1 MIPFTHLHVHSQY
14 SILDGAASVAGL
26 VSKAKSDGM
35 SALALTDH
43 GNMFGIKDF
52 HDTCKKNDIK
62 PILGVETYVA
72 SRGIKFKDKHEK
84 EDRSGDHLIL
94 LAKNLKGYRNLL
106 KLVTIAN
113 TEGMY
118 YKPRIDKDLLKKY
131 SEGLIVSTACLGG
144 EVPQLIMK
152 GDVAGV
158 NETILWYKSVFG
170 EDFYLEAQRH
180 PAADPE
186 QRREV
191 YDNQMSVNKE
201 LLKYAIQHQVKLIA
215 TNDVHFVNQE
225 DADAHDLLIC
235 LNTGK
240 DLDDPSRMKYT
251 KEEWLKSTEEMNLLF
266 ADMPEVLTNTQEIVD
281 KVEFYE
287 LNAKPIM
294 PEFPIPVSFGTS
306 EEYRNKYSEE
316 QLQEEFGKDFERM
329 GGYENTLRVKFE
341 SDYLQSLVEI
351 GAIRRYGENKSLEIT
366 ERINFELHVIKTMG
380 FPGYFLIVQDFINAA
395 RQMGV
400 IVGPGRGSAAGSVVA
415 YTTGITNVD
424 PLKYELLFERFLNPD
439 RISMPDIDIDF
450 DDDGRQLVLDWVKE
464 KYGRDRVAHI
474 CTFGTMAAKMAIR
487 DVGRV
492 LRIPLPETDRIAK
505 LVPDTLSD
513 SSKITLKKAYAA
525 NPLLERERNSIN
537 PMVVQMLKFAE
548 TLEGCVRQFGVH
560 ACGVIIGRDPLDMHI
575 PLMPTKDEDLLTTQ
589 YDGHFVESIGLMKMD
604 FLGLKTLSIIKECLE
619 NIRLSKKID
628 IDIDKLPMDD
638 PKTLELFSSAETT
651 AIFQFESAGMK
662 KWLKQ
667 LQSNCFEDLVAMN
680 ALYRPGPMEYI
691 PAYINRKHGREDVVY
706 DHPMMETYLKDTYGI
721 TVYQEQVMLQAR
733 ALANFT
739 RGESDSLRKAMGKK
753 DRKMMDELKLKFKEG
768 CKKNSQFVEGCKLLG
783 KAPETLTEK
792 IWKDWE
798 SFASYAFNKSHS
810 VCYAYIAYQ
819 TGYLKA
825 HYPSEFMAAVLS
837 CNLSNS
843 DKISL
848 FMDECNHMDMKVMGP
863 DINESRASFF
873 VNRSGALRFGLTAI
887 KGVGSGAVADILKER
902 DLNGEFRSIFD
913 VVERVNLQ
921 STNKKNLE
929 ALAMAG
935 AFDSFQT
942 MNRAQFFA
950 DSGDGTS
957 FIESLIRYGNKIQS
971 EKSGSMANLFGDIQ
985 PISIKLPSIPNVPE
999 WPGIVALEKE
1009 KNLIGIYLSA
1019 HPLDDYKM
1027 EINSFCTKGVTLS
1040 DLSADLQSFKNR
1052 ELSLAGIVTEAQEGI
1067 SKSGKN
1073 FASLTLTDYNGSLKM
1088 MLFGND
1094 YVSFSKFCRKGLYL
1108 LVKGRVAERWN
1119 AGSEVEFKPSRI
1131 ELLDELAARAENLTI
1146 EIPVDQI
1153 AEETL
1158 TELEQVLMNNQGK
1171 TELRFLLM
1179 DLDNEMRI
1187 QMFSRTRSVNLTAE
1201 LKSYLQKHHFI
1212 NFSIN

>member
-14 SILDGAASVAGL
+14 SILDGAASVGGL
-26 VSKAKSDGM
+26 VSKAKTDGM

-43 GNMFGIKDF
+43 GNMFGVKDF
-52 HDTCKKNDIK
+52 HETCKKQGIK

-72 SRGIKFKDKHEK
+72 SRGIQFKDKHEK

-94 LAKNLKGYRNLL
+94 LAKNMKGYRNLL

-131 SEGLIVSTACLGG
+131 SEGLIVSSACLGG
-144 EVPQLIMK
+144 EIPQLIMK
-152 GDVAGV
+152 GDMAGV
-158 NETILWYKSVFG
+158 NETIGWYKSVFG
-170 EDFYLEAQRH
+170 EDFYLELQRH
-180 PAADPE
+180 PAADAE
-186 QRREV
+186 LRKDV
-191 YDNQMSVNKE
+191 YEKQVSVNAE
-201 LLKYAIQHQVKLIA
+201 LLKLAVQHNIKLIA
-215 TNDVHFVNQE
+215 TNDVHFVNGE

-240 DLDDPSRMKYT
+240 DLDDPSRMRYT
-251 KEEWLKSTEEMNLLF
+251 KQEWLKSTTEMNQLF
-266 ADMPEVLTNTQEIVD
+266 ADLPEVLSTTQEIVD

-294 PEFPIPVSFGTS
+294 PEFPIPESFGTAD
-306 EEYRNKYSEE
+306 EYREKYSEG
-316 QLQEEFGKDFERM
+316 LLKVEFGEAFDRL

-341 SDYLQSLVEI
+341 SDYLQSLVSK
-351 GAIRRYGENKSLEIT
+351 GAIERYGENMDSDIM

-450 DDDGRQLVLDWVKE
+450 DDDGRQMVLDWVKE

-492 LRIPLPETDRIAK
+492 LRIPLSETDRIAK
-505 LVPDTLSD
+505 LVPDTP
-513 SSKITLKKAYAA
+513 KITLKEAYAS
-525 NPLLERERNSIN
+525 NPLLEREKNSTN
-537 PMVVQMLKFAE
+537 PMVVQMLKFAG

-560 ACGVIIGRDPLDMHI
+560 ACGIIIGRDPLDMHI

-589 YDGHFVESIGLMKMD
+589 YDGHFVEPIGLLKMD

-619 NIRLSKKID
+619 NIKLSKKINLD
-628 IDIDKLPMDD
+628 IDRIPMDD
-638 PKTLELFSSAETT
+638 AKTFELFSTGETT

-691 PAYINRKHGREDVVY
+691 PSYINRKHGREEVVY
-706 DHPMMETYLKDTYGI
+706 DHPMMEAYLKDTYGI

-753 DRKMMDELKLKFKEG
+753 DHHIMEKLKVLFKEG
-768 CKKNSQFVEGCKLLG
+768 CKKNSKFVDGCKEIG
-783 KAPETLTEK
+783 KAPDNLIEK

-810 VCYAYIAYQ
+810 VCYAFIAYQ

-848 FMDECNHMDMKVMGP
+848 FMDECNHMDMKVLGP
-863 DINESRASFF
+863 DVNESRASFF
-873 VNRSGALRFGLTAI
+873 VNKNGALRFGLTAI
-887 KGVGSGAVADILKER
+887 KGVGAGAVADILKER
-902 DLNGEFRSIFD
+902 DQNGDYKSIFD
-913 VVERVNLQ
+913 LVERVNLQ

-929 ALAMAG
+929 GLAMAG

-950 DSGDGTS
+950 DTGDGTT
-957 FIESLIRYGNKIQS
+957 FIEALIKYGNKIQS
-971 EKSGSMANLFGDIQ
+971 EKSGSMGNLFGDIQ
-985 PISIKLPSIPNVPE
+985 PIAIKLPPIPNVPE
-999 WPGIVALEKE
+999 WPIIVALEKE

-1027 EINSFCTKGVTLS
+1027 EINSFCTKGVTFS
-1040 DLSADLQSFKNR
+1040 DLNADLSSFKNR
-1052 ELSLAGIVTEAQEGI
+1052 DLTLVGIVTEAQEGI
-1067 SKSGKN
+1067 SKNGKN
-1073 FASLTLTDYNGSLKM
+1073 FASMVLTDYNGSLKI

-1094 YVSFSKFCRKGLYL
+1094 YVSFSKFCRKGLFL
-1108 LVKGRVAERWN
+1108 LVRGRVSERWN
-1119 AGSEVEFKPSRI
+1119 GGNEVEFKPAKM
-1131 ELLDELAARAENLTI
+1131 ELLEELAAKAENLTL
-1146 EIPVDQI
+1146 EVPLDQF
-1153 AEETL
+1153 EEDTMM
-1158 TELEQVLMNNQGK
+1158 ELEKVLLENQGR
-1171 TELRFLLM
+1171 TTLRFNLV
-1179 DLDNEMRI
+1179 DPESDMRI
-1187 QMFSRTRSVNLTAE
+1187 QMFSRTKSVTLSPE
-1201 LKSYLQKHHFI
+1201 LKSYLQKHILFS
-1212 NFSIN
+1212 FSIN

>member
-14 SILDGAASVAGL
+14 SILDGAASVGGL
-26 VSKAKSDGM
+26 VSKAKNDGM
-35 SALALTDH
+35 KALALTDH

-52 HDTCKKNDIK
+52 HETCIKNGLK

-72 SRGIKFKDKHEK
+72 SRGIQFKDKHEK

-94 LAKNLKGYRNLL
+94 LAKNRQGYQNLL

-118 YKPRIDKDLLKKY
+118 YKPRIDKALLEKY
-131 SEGLIVSTACLGG
+131 SEGLIVSSACIGG
-144 EVPQLIMK
+144 EIPQLILK
-152 GDVAGV
+152 GDSSAVE
-158 NETILWYKSVFG
+158 ETIRWYKSIFG

-180 PAADPE
+180 PAADTE
-186 QRREV
+186 LRKEV
-191 YDNQMSVNKE
+191 YDKQVEVNTE
-201 LLKYAIQHQVKLIA
+201 LIKLAQRHAVKLIA
-215 TNDVHFVNQE
+215 TNDVHFVNEE

-240 DLDDPSRMKYT
+240 DLDDPARMRYT
-251 KEEWLKSTEEMNLLF
+251 KQEWLKSTAEMNQLF
-266 ADMPEVLTNTQEIVD
+266 ADLPEVLGNTQEIVD

-294 PEFPIPVSFGTS
+294 PEFPIPESFSTVD
-306 EEYRNKYSEE
+306 EYRKKFSEE
-316 QLQEEFGKDFERM
+316 QLKEEFGKDFDRM
-329 GGYENTLRVKFE
+329 GGYEGALRVKFE
-341 SDYLQSLVEI
+341 ADYLESLVKK
-351 GAIRRYGENKSLEIT
+351 GAVERYGESIDPDT
-366 ERINFELHVIKTMG
+366 QERITFELQVIKTMG

-395 RQMGV
+395 RKMGV

-450 DDDGRQLVLDWVKE
+450 DDDGRQMVLDWVKE

-492 LRIPLPETDRIAK
+492 LRIPLSETDRIAK
-505 LVPDTLSD
+505 LVPDTP
-513 SSKITLKKAYAA
+513 KITLKEAYAI
-525 NPLLERERNSIN
+525 NPLLEREKNSIN
-537 PMVVQMLKFAE
+537 PMVVRMLKFAG

-589 YDGHFVESIGLMKMD
+589 YDGHFVEPIGLMKMD

-619 NIRLSKKID
+619 NIKLTRKITLD
-628 IDIDKLPMDD
+628 IDRIPMDD
-638 PKTLELFSSAETT
+638 ALTFELFSTGETT

-662 KWLKQ
+662 KWLRQ

-680 ALYRPGPMEYI
+680 ALYRPGPMDNI
-691 PAYINRKHGREDVVY
+691 PSYINRKHGREEVVY
-706 DHPMMETYLKDTYGI
+706 DHPMMEAYLKDTYGI

-739 RGESDSLRKAMGKK
+739 RGQSDSLRKAMGKK
-753 DRKMMDELKLKFKEG
+753 DRKMMDELKIKFKEG
-768 CKKNSQFVEGCKLLG
+768 CKQNTLFVEGCKVLG
-783 KAPETLTEK
+783 RAPDSLAEK

-810 VCYAYIAYQ
+810 VCYAFIAYQ
-819 TGYLKA
+819 TGFLKA

-848 FMDECNHMDMKVMGP
+848 FMDECNHMGMKVLGP

-873 VNRSGALRFGLTAI
+873 VNKNGALRFGLTAI
-887 KGVGSGAVADILKER
+887 KGVGAGAVADILKER
-902 DLNGEFRSIFD
+902 DQNGEYKSIFD
-913 VVERVNLQ
+913 LVERVNLQ

-929 ALAMAG
+929 GLAMAG

-950 DSGDGTS
+950 DSGDGTT
-957 FIESLIRYGNKIQS
+957 FIEALIKYGNKVQT
-971 EKSGSMANLFGDIQ
+971 EKSAPMGNLFGDIQ
-985 PISIKLPSIPNVPE
+985 PIAIKLPSIPNVPE
-999 WPGIVALEKE
+999 WPNIVALEKE

-1019 HPLDDYKM
+1019 HPLDEYKM

-1040 DLSADLQSFKNR
+1040 DLSADLPAFKNR
-1052 ELSLAGIVTEAQEGI
+1052 ELTFAGIVTEAQEGI
-1067 SKSGKN
+1067 SKNGKN
-1073 FASLTLTDYNGSLKM
+1073 FASMVLTDYNGSLKI

-1094 YVSFSKFCRKGLYL
+1094 YVTFSKFCRKGLFL
-1108 LVKGRVAERWN
+1108 LVRGRVSERWN
-1119 AGSEVEFKPSRI
+1119 GGNDYEFKPVKMELLEELASNAENITLEIPLDRI
-1131 ELLDELAARAENLTI
+1131 EEKTINEL
-1146 EIPVDQI
+1146 
-1153 AEETL
+1153 ETL
-1158 TELEQVLMNNQGK
+1158 LLNNQGK
-1171 TELRFLLM
+1171 TLLRFNLV
-1179 DLDNEMRI
+1179 DTETDMRV
-1187 QMFSRTRSVNLTAE
+1187 QMFSRTKNVTLSPG
-1201 LKSYLQKHHFI
+1201 LKSYLQNHSLI
-1212 NFSIN
+1212 NLSIN

>member
-26 VSKAKSDGM
+26 VSKAKNDGM

-52 HDTCKKNDIK
+52 HETCKKNGIK

-72 SRGIKFKDKHEK
+72 SRGIQFKDKNEK
-84 EDRSGDHLIL
+84 DDRSGDHLIL
-94 LAKNLKGYRNLL
+94 LAKNEKGYRNLL

-118 YKPRIDKDLLKKY
+118 YKPRIDKSLLRQY
-131 SEGLIVSTACLGG
+131 SEGIIVSSACLGG

-152 GDVAGV
+152 GDTSGV
-158 NETILWYKSVFG
+158 HDTLNWYKSIFG
-170 EDFYLEAQRH
+170 EDFYLEVQRH

-186 QRREV
+186 LRREV
-191 YDNQMSVNKE
+191 FDKQVNVNKE
-201 LLKYAIQHQVKLIA
+201 LVRLAKEHEIKLIA
-215 TNDVHFVNQE
+215 TNDVHFVNEE

-240 DLDDPSRMKYT
+240 DLDDPTRMKYT
-251 KEEWLKSTEEMNLLF
+251 KEEWLKSTSEMNKLF
-266 ADMPEVLTNTQEIVD
+266 ADLPEVLTNTQEIVD
-281 KVEFYE
+281 KVEFFE

-294 PEFPIPVSFGTS
+294 PEFPIPESFGTAS
-306 EEYRNKYSEE
+306 EYREKFSGDS
-316 QLQEEFGKDFERM
+316 LKEEFGDAFDRL
-329 GGYENTLRVKFE
+329 GGYEGTLRVKFE
-341 SDYLQSLVEI
+341 ADYLQSLVYK
-351 GAIRRYGENKSLEIT
+351 GATEKYGTEMDADT
-366 ERINFELHVIKTMG
+366 MERINFELHVIKTMG

-415 YTTGITNVD
+415 FTTGITNVD
-424 PLKYELLFERFLNPD
+424 PLKYDLLFERFLNPD

-505 LVPDTLSD
+505 LVPDTP
-513 SSKITLKKAYAA
+513 KITLKEAYSQ
-525 NPLLERERNSIN
+525 NPLLERERNSVN
-537 PMVVQMLKFAE
+537 PMVVQMLKFAG

-560 ACGVIIGRDPLDMHI
+560 ACGVIIGRDPLDLHI

-619 NIRLSKKID
+619 NVKLSRKVVLD
-628 IDIDKLPMDD
+628 IDSIPMDD
-638 PKTLELFSSAETT
+638 TKTFELFSAGETT

-667 LQSNCFEDLVAMN
+667 LQANCFEDLVAMN
-680 ALYRPGPMEYI
+680 ALYRPGPMDYI
-691 PAYINRKHGREDVVY
+691 PSYINRKHGREEVVY

-739 RGESDSLRKAMGKK
+739 RGQSDSLRKAMGKK
-753 DRKMMDELKLKFKEG
+753 DRKMMDELKVLFKEG
-768 CKKNSQFVEGCKLLG
+768 CKKNEQFMEGCKLMGRAADNLI
-783 KAPETLTEK
+783 EK

-810 VCYAYIAYQ
+810 VCYAFIAYQ

-825 HYPSEFMAAVLS
+825 HFPSEFMAAVLS

-848 FMDECNHMDMKVMGP
+848 FMDECTHMNMRVLGP

-887 KGVGSGAVADILKER
+887 KGVGAGAVADILKER
-902 DLNGEFRSIFD
+902 DLNGEYKSIFD
-913 VVERVNLQ
+913 LVERVNLQ

-950 DSGDGTS
+950 DSGDGST
-957 FIESLIRYGNKIQS
+957 FIEALIKYGNKIQS
-971 EKSGSMANLFGDIQ
+971 EKGGSMANLFGDVQ
-985 PISIKLPSIPNVPE
+985 PISIKLPAVPNVPE
-999 WPGIVALEKE
+999 WPSIVALEKE

-1019 HPLDDYKM
+1019 HPLDDYRL
-1027 EINSFCTKGVTLS
+1027 EIDSYCTRGVTLS
-1040 DLSADLQSFKNR
+1040 DLSSDLQSHKNR
-1052 ELSLAGIVTEAQEGI
+1052 ELTLAGIVTEAQEGI
-1067 SKSGKN
+1067 SKTGKN
-1073 FASLTLTDYNGSLKM
+1073 FASMILTDYNGSLKI

-1094 YVSFSKFCRKGLYL
+1094 YVSFSKFCKKGLFL
-1108 LVKGRVAERWN
+1108 LVKGRVSERWN
-1119 AGSEVEFKPSRI
+1119 GSTDYEFKPLKM
-1131 ELLDELAARAENLTI
+1131 ELLEELAAKAENLI
-1146 EIPVDQI
+1146 LDIPLDLI
-1153 AEETL
+1153 AEDTIAD
-1158 TELEQVLMNNQGK
+1158 LEQQLAKNQGK
-1171 TELRFLLM
+1171 TTVKFILGDKETDM
-1179 DLDNEMRI
+1179 HI
-1187 QMFSRTRSVNLTAE
+1187 QMFSRTRGVLLTPA
-1201 LKSYLQKHHFI
+1201 LKSYLQKHSII
-1212 NFSIN
+1212 NFSLN

>member
-14 SILDGAASVAGL
+14 SILDGAASVGGL
-26 VSKAKSDGM
+26 VSKAKNDGM
-35 SALALTDH
+35 KALALTDH

-52 HDTCKKNDIK
+52 HETCIKNGLK

-72 SRGIKFKDKHEK
+72 SRGIQFKDKHEK

-94 LAKNLKGYRNLL
+94 LAKNRQGYQNLL

-118 YKPRIDKDLLKKY
+118 YKPRIDKALLEKY
-131 SEGLIVSTACLGG
+131 SEGLIVSSACLGG
-144 EVPQLIMK
+144 EIPQLILK
-152 GDVAGV
+152 GDSSAVE
-158 NETILWYKSVFG
+158 ETIRWYKSIFG

-180 PAADPE
+180 PAADTE
-186 QRREV
+186 LRKEV
-191 YDNQMSVNKE
+191 YDKQVEVNTE
-201 LLKYAIQHQVKLIA
+201 LIKLAQRHAVKLIA
-215 TNDVHFVNQE
+215 TNDVHFVNEE

-240 DLDDPSRMKYT
+240 DLDDPARMRYT
-251 KEEWLKSTEEMNLLF
+251 KQEWLKSTAEMNQLF
-266 ADMPEVLTNTQEIVD
+266 ADLPEVLGNTQEIVD

-294 PEFPIPVSFGTS
+294 PEFPIPESFSTVD
-306 EEYRNKYSEE
+306 EYRKKFSEE
-316 QLQEEFGKDFERM
+316 QLKEEFGKDFDRM
-329 GGYENTLRVKFE
+329 GGYEGVLRVKFE
-341 SDYLQSLVEI
+341 ADYLESLVKK
-351 GAIRRYGENKSLEIT
+351 GAVERYGESIDPDT
-366 ERINFELHVIKTMG
+366 QERITFELQVIKTMG

-395 RQMGV
+395 RKMGV

-450 DDDGRQLVLDWVKE
+450 DDDGRQMVLDWVKE

-492 LRIPLPETDRIAK
+492 LRIPLSETDRIAK
-505 LVPDTLSD
+505 LVPDTP
-513 SSKITLKKAYAA
+513 KITLKEAYAI
-525 NPLLERERNSIN
+525 NPLLEREKNSIN
-537 PMVVQMLKFAE
+537 PMVVRMLKFAG

-589 YDGHFVESIGLMKMD
+589 YDGHFVEPIGLMKMD

-619 NIRLSKKID
+619 NIKLTRKITLD
-628 IDIDKLPMDD
+628 IDRIPMDD
-638 PKTLELFSSAETT
+638 ALTFELFSTGETT

-662 KWLKQ
+662 KWLRQ

-680 ALYRPGPMEYI
+680 ALYRPGPMDNI
-691 PAYINRKHGREDVVY
+691 PSYINRKHGREEVVY
-706 DHPMMETYLKDTYGI
+706 DHPMMEAYLKDTYGI

-739 RGESDSLRKAMGKK
+739 RGQSDSLRKAMGKK
-753 DRKMMDELKLKFKEG
+753 DRKMMDELKIKFKEG
-768 CKKNSQFVEGCKLLG
+768 CKQNTLFVEGCKVLG
-783 KAPETLTEK
+783 RAPDSLAEK

-810 VCYAYIAYQ
+810 VCYAFIAYQ
-819 TGYLKA
+819 TGFLKA

-848 FMDECNHMDMKVMGP
+848 FMDECNHMGMKVLGP

-873 VNRSGALRFGLTAI
+873 VNKNGALRFGLTAI
-887 KGVGSGAVADILKER
+887 KGVGAGAVADILKER
-902 DLNGEFRSIFD
+902 DQNGEYKSIFD
-913 VVERVNLQ
+913 LVERVNLQ

-929 ALAMAG
+929 GLAMAG

-950 DSGDGTS
+950 DSGDGTT
-957 FIESLIRYGNKIQS
+957 FIEALIKYGNKVQT
-971 EKSGSMANLFGDIQ
+971 EKSAPMGNLFGDIQ
-985 PISIKLPSIPNVPE
+985 PIAIKLPSIPNVPE
-999 WPGIVALEKE
+999 WPNIVALEKE

-1019 HPLDDYKM
+1019 HPLDEYKM

-1040 DLSADLQSFKNR
+1040 DLSADLPAFKNR
-1052 ELSLAGIVTEAQEGI
+1052 ELTFAGIVTEAQEGI
-1067 SKSGKN
+1067 SKNGKN
-1073 FASLTLTDYNGSLKM
+1073 FASMVLTDYNGSLKI

-1094 YVSFSKFCRKGLYL
+1094 YVTFSKFCRKGLFL
-1108 LVKGRVAERWN
+1108 LVRGRVSERWN
-1119 AGSEVEFKPSRI
+1119 GGNDYEFKPVKM
-1131 ELLDELAARAENLTI
+1131 ELLEELAANAENITL
-1146 EIPVDQI
+1146 EIPLDRI
-1153 AEETL
+1153 EEKTINELETL
-1158 TELEQVLMNNQGK
+1158 LLNNQGK
-1171 TELRFLLM
+1171 TLLRFNLV
-1179 DLDNEMRI
+1179 DTETDMRV
-1187 QMFSRTRSVNLTAE
+1187 QMFSRTKNVTLSPG
-1201 LKSYLQKHHFI
+1201 LKSYLQNHSLI
-1212 NFSIN
+1212 NLSIN

>member
-1 MIPFTHLHVHSQY
+1 
-14 SILDGAASVAGL
+14 
-26 VSKAKSDGM
+26 M

-52 HDTCKKNDIK
+52 HETCKKSGIK

-72 SRGIKFKDKHEK
+72 SRGIQFKDKNEK

-94 LAKNLKGYRNLL
+94 LAKNMKGYRNLL
-106 KLVTIAN
+106 KLVTLAN

-118 YKPRIDKDLLKKY
+118 YKPRIDKVLLEKF
-131 SEGLIVSTACLGG
+131 SEGLIVSSACLGG
-144 EVPQLIMK
+144 EIPQLIMK
-152 GDVAGV
+152 GDIAGA
-158 NETILWYKSVFG
+158 NETISWYKSIFG
-170 EDFYLEAQRH
+170 EDFYLELQRH
-180 PAADPE
+180 PAKNPE
-186 QRREV
+186 LRAEV
-191 YDNQMSVNKE
+191 YDKQVSVNSE
-201 LLKYAIQHQVKLIA
+201 LLKLAKQHSIKLIA
-215 TNDVHFVNQE
+215 TNDVHFVNGE

-240 DLDDPSRMKYT
+240 DLDDPTRMKYT
-251 KEEWLKSTEEMNLLF
+251 KEEWLKSTEEMNQLF
-266 ADMPEVLTNTQEIVD
+266 ADLPEVLSNTQEIVD

-294 PEFPIPVSFGTS
+294 PAFPIPEVFGT
-306 EEYRNKYSEE
+306 EDEYREKFPEE
-316 QLQEEFGKDFERM
+316 VLKVEFGEDFKRM
-329 GGYENTLRVKFE
+329 GGYESTLRVKFE
-341 SDYLQSLVEI
+341 SDYLQSLVEK
-351 GAIRRYGENKSLEIT
+351 GAIKRYGENMHQDIV

-395 RQMGV
+395 REMGV

-424 PLKYELLFERFLNPD
+424 PLKYDLLFERFLNPD

-492 LRIPLPETDRIAK
+492 LRLPLSETDRIAK
-505 LVPDTLSD
+505 LVPDTP
-513 SSKITLKKAYAA
+513 KITLKEAYAST
-525 NPLLERERNSIN
+525 PMLERERSSFN
-537 PMVVQMLKFAE
+537 PLVVQMLKFAG

-619 NIRLSKKID
+619 NIKLSRKITLD
-628 IDIDKLPMDD
+628 IDTIPMDD
-638 PKTLELFSSAETT
+638 VKTLELFSAGETT
-651 AIFQFESAGMK
+651 AIFQFESPGMK
-662 KWLKQ
+662 KWLRQ

-691 PAYINRKHGREDVVY
+691 PSYINRKHGREEVCY
-706 DHPMMETYLKDTYGI
+706 DHPIMETYLKDTYGI

-739 RGESDSLRKAMGKK
+739 RGQSDSLRKAMGKK
-753 DRKMMDELKLKFKEG
+753 DRNMMDDLKVKFKEG
-768 CKKNSQFVEGCKLLG
+768 CKKNELFVEGCKELG
-783 KAPETLTEK
+783 KTPDSLTEK

-810 VCYAYIAYQ
+810 VCYAFIAYQ

-863 DINESRASFF
+863 DVNESRASFF
-873 VNRSGALRFGLTAI
+873 VNKSGALRFGLTAI
-887 KGVGSGAVADILKER
+887 KGVGAGAVADILKER
-902 DLNGEFRSIFD
+902 DLNGEFKSIYD
-913 VVERVNLQ
+913 LVERVNLQ

-950 DSGDGTS
+950 DSGDGTT
-957 FIESLIRYGNKIQS
+957 FIEALIKYGNKIQS

-985 PISIKLPSIPNVPE
+985 PISIKLPTIPNVPE
-999 WPGIVALEKE
+999 WPSIVALEKE

-1019 HPLDDYKM
+1019 HPLDDYKV
-1027 EINSFCTKGVTLS
+1027 EINSYCTKGVTLS
-1040 DLSADLQSFKNR
+1040 DLTSDLLSYKNR
-1052 ELSLAGIVTEAQEGI
+1052 DLTVFGIVTEAQEGI
-1067 SKSGKN
+1067 SKNGKN
-1073 FASLTLTDYNGSLKM
+1073 FASMVLTDYNGSLKM

-1094 YVSFSKFCRKGLYL
+1094 FVTFSKFCKKGLFL
-1108 LVKGRVAERWN
+1108 LVKGRVSERWSGTN
-1119 AGSEVEFKPSRI
+1119 EFEFKPTKM
-1131 ELLDELAARAENLTI
+1131 ELLDELASKAENIIL
-1146 EIPVDQI
+1146 EMPVDKVN
-1153 AEETL
+1153 EETIN
-1158 TELEQVLMNNQGK
+1158 ELEELILSHQGK
-1171 TELRFLLM
+1171 TTVRFNLV
-1179 DLDNEMRI
+1179 DPENEMRV
-1187 QMFSRTRSVNLTAE
+1187 QMFSRTKSVTLSPD
-1201 LKSYLQKHHFI
+1201 LKSYLQKHSFL

>member
-1 MIPFTHLHVHSQY
+1 
-14 SILDGAASVAGL
+14 
-26 VSKAKSDGM
+26 M

-43 GNMFGIKDF
+43 GNMFGIKEF
-52 HDTCKKNDIK
+52 HDVCKKNGVK

-72 SRGIKFKDKHEK
+72 SRGIQYKDKNEK

-94 LAKNLKGYRNLL
+94 LAKNMKGYRNLL
-106 KLVTIAN
+106 KLVTLAN

-118 YKPRIDKDLLKKY
+118 YKPRIDKVLLKKY
-131 SEGLIVSTACLGG
+131 GEGLIVSTACLGG
-144 EVPQLIMK
+144 EIPQLIMK
-152 GDVAGV
+152 GDLTGAS
-158 NETILWYKSVFG
+158 EAITWYKSIFG
-170 EDFYLEAQRH
+170 EDFYLEVQRH
-180 PAADPE
+180 PAKDPE
-186 QRREV
+186 LRRDV
-191 YDNQMSVNKE
+191 YDKQMSVNQE
-201 LLKYAIQHQVKLIA
+201 LVKLAARHQVKLIA
-215 TNDVHFVNQE
+215 TNDSHFVNEE

-240 DLDDPSRMKYT
+240 DLDDPTRMKYT
-251 KEEWLKSTEEMNLLF
+251 KEEWLKSTAEMNQLF
-266 ADMPEVLTNTQEIVD
+266 ADMPEVLSNTKEIAD

-294 PEFPIPVSFGTS
+294 PAFPIPESFGTE
-306 EEYRNKYSEE
+306 EEYREKFTEE
-316 QLQEEFGKDFERM
+316 QLKEEFGDDFARM
-329 GGYENTLRVKFE
+329 GGYESTLRVKYE
-341 SDYLQSLVEI
+341 ADYLQSLVEQ
-351 GAIRRYGENKSLEIT
+351 GAIRRYGQNIDPEIM
-366 ERINFELHVIKTMG
+366 ERISFELHVIKTMG

-395 RQMGV
+395 RRMGV

-492 LRIPLPETDRIAK
+492 LRLPLPETDRIAK
-505 LVPDTLSD
+505 LVPDTP
-513 SSKITLKKAYAA
+513 KITLKEAYAS
-525 NPLLERERNSIN
+525 NPLLERERNSVN
-537 PMVVQMLKFAE
+537 PLVVQMLKFAG

-619 NIRLSKKID
+619 NIKLSRKID
-628 IDIDKLPMDD
+628 LDIDLIPMDD
-638 PKTLELFSSAETT
+638 AKTLELFSAGETT

-662 KWLKQ
+662 KWLRQ

-680 ALYRPGPMEYI
+680 ALYRPGPMDYI
-691 PAYINRKHGREDVVY
+691 PSYINRKHGREDVIY
-706 DHPMMETYLKDTYGI
+706 DHPIMEMYLKDTYGI

-739 RGESDSLRKAMGKK
+739 RGQSDSLRKAMGKK
-753 DRKMMDELKLKFKEG
+753 DRKMMDELKVLFKEG
-768 CKKNSQFVEGCKLLG
+768 CKKNITFVEGCKEMG
-783 KAPETLTEK
+783 KQPDSLTEK

-810 VCYAYIAYQ
+810 VCYAFIAYQ

-848 FMDECNHMDMKVMGP
+848 FMDECNHMDMKVLGP
-863 DINESRASFF
+863 DVNESRSSFF
-873 VNRSGALRFGLTAI
+873 VNKIGALRFGLTAI
-887 KGVGSGAVADILKER
+887 KGVGAGAVADILKER
-902 DLNGEFRSIFD
+902 DLNGEFKSIFD
-913 VVERVNLQ
+913 FVERVNLQ
-921 STNKKNLE
+921 STNKKNME

-950 DSGDGTS
+950 DMGDGTT
-957 FIESLIRYGNKIQS
+957 FIEALLKYGNKIQS

-985 PISIKLPSIPNVPE
+985 PISIKLPVVPNVPE

-1019 HPLDDYKM
+1019 HPLDDYKV
-1027 EINSFCTKGVTLS
+1027 EINSYCTKDVTLS
-1040 DLSADLQSFKNR
+1040 DLNADMAAFKNR
-1052 ELSLAGIVTEAQEGI
+1052 ELTIFGIVTDVQEAI
-1067 SKSGKN
+1067 SKNGKN
-1073 FASLTLTDYNGSLKM
+1073 FASMVLTDYNGSLKIM
-1088 MLFGND
+1088 MFGSD
-1094 YVSFSKFCRKGLYL
+1094 YVSYSKFCKKGLFL
-1108 LVKGRVAERWN
+1108 LVKGRVSERWN
-1119 AGSEVEFKPSRI
+1119 GGNEVEFKPTKM
-1131 ELLDELAARAENLTI
+1131 ELLEELASKAVSLTL
-1146 EIPVDQI
+1146 EIPVNKV
-1153 AEETL
+1153 EEDTVR
-1158 TELEQVLMNNQGK
+1158 EMEGIFSGNQGK
-1171 TELRFLLM
+1171 TILKFNLVDPDNDLRV
-1179 DLDNEMRI
+1179 
-1187 QMFSRTRSVNLTAE
+1187 QMFSRTKGVTLSPE
-1201 LKSYLQKHHFI
+1201 LKSYLQKHSFI

>member
-1 MIPFTHLHVHSQY
+1 MTPFTHLHVHSQY
-14 SILDGAASVAGL
+14 SILDGAASVSGL
-26 VSKAKSDGM
+26 VGKAKNDGM

-52 HDTCKKNDIK
+52 HETCKKNGIK

-72 SRGIKFKDKHEK
+72 SRGLQFKDKNEK

-94 LAKNLKGYRNLL
+94 LARNDKGYRNLL

-118 YKPRIDKDLLKKY
+118 YKPRIDKDLLAKY

-152 GDVAGV
+152 GDLAGAR
-158 NETILWYKSVFG
+158 ETIEWYKSIFG
-170 EDFYLEAQRH
+170 DDFYLEVQRH

-191 YDNQMSVNKE
+191 YDRQMSVNKV
-201 LLKYAIQHQVKLIA
+201 LIQLAQEHKVKLIA

-240 DLDDPSRMKYT
+240 DLDDPTRMKYT
-251 KEEWLKSTEEMNLLF
+251 KEEWFKSTAEMNSLF
-266 ADMPEVLTNTQEIVD
+266 NDLPEVLANTQEIVD
-281 KVEFYE
+281 KVELFE

-294 PEFPIPVSFGTS
+294 PEFPIPDSFGTI
-306 EEYRNKYSEE
+306 EGYRLKYPEE
-316 QLQEEFGKDFERM
+316 QLKEEFGKDYDRM
-329 GGYENTLRVKFE
+329 GGYESTLRVKFE
-341 SDYLQSLVEI
+341 SDFLESLVKK
-351 GAIRRYGENKSLEIT
+351 GAIERYGEAIDPDT
-366 ERINFELHVIKTMG
+366 QERINFELHVIKTMG

-424 PLKYELLFERFLNPD
+424 PIKYELLFERFLNPD

-464 KYGRDRVAHI
+464 KYGRERVAHI

-505 LVPDTLSD
+505 LVPETP
-513 SSKITLKKAYAA
+513 KITLKEAYAA
-525 NPLLERERNSIN
+525 NPLLEREKNSLN
-537 PMVVQMLKFAE
+537 PMVVQMLKFAG

-604 FLGLKTLSIIKECLE
+604 FLGLKTLSIIKECLQ
-619 NIRLSKKID
+619 NIKLTRKLEID
-628 IDIDKLPMDD
+628 IDRLPMDD
-638 PKTLELFSSAETT
+638 AKTFELFSAAETT

-662 KWLKQ
+662 KWLKL

-691 PAYINRKHGREDVVY
+691 PSYINRKHGREEVVY
-706 DHPMMETYLKDTYGI
+706 DHPMMETFLKDTYGI

-733 ALANFT
+733 ALADFT
-739 RGESDSLRKAMGKK
+739 RGQSDSLRKAMGKK
-753 DRKMMDELKLKFKEG
+753 DRKMMDELKVLFKEG
-768 CKKNSQFVEGCKLLG
+768 CKKNVKFVEGCKEMG
-783 KAPETLTEK
+783 KAADTLAEK

-810 VCYAYIAYQ
+810 VCYAFIAYQ
-819 TGYLKA
+819 TGFLKA

-848 FMDECNHMDMKVMGP
+848 FMDECNHMGMKVLGP
-863 DINESRASFF
+863 DVNESRASFF
-873 VNRSGALRFGLTAI
+873 VNKNGALRFGLTAI
-887 KGVGSGAVADILKER
+887 KGVGAGAVDDILKER
-902 DLNGEFRSIFD
+902 DLNGDYKNIYD
-913 VVERVNLQ
+913 LVERVNLQ

-929 ALAMAG
+929 GLATAG

-950 DSGDGTS
+950 DTGDGSS
-957 FIESLIRYGNKIQS
+957 FIEALIKYGNKIQG
-971 EKSGSMANLFGDIQ
+971 EKGSAMANLFGDVQ
-985 PISIKLPSIPNVPE
+985 PISIKLPTIPVVPE
-999 WPGIVALEKE
+999 WPTIVALEKE

-1027 EINSFCTKGVTLS
+1027 EINSYCTKGVTFS
-1040 DLSADLQSFKNR
+1040 DLTSDLPSYKNR
-1052 ELSLAGIVTEAQEGI
+1052 DLSMAGIVTEAQEGI
-1067 SKSGKN
+1067 SKNGKN
-1073 FASLTLTDYNGSLKM
+1073 FASMVLTDYNGSLKI

-1094 YVSFSKFCRKGLYL
+1094 YVSFSKFCRKGLFL
-1108 LVKGRVAERWN
+1108 MVRGKVSERW
-1119 AGSEVEFKPSRI
+1119 GGGDLEFKPSKI
-1131 ELLDELAARAENLTI
+1131 ELLEELASKAESITL
-1146 EIPVDQI
+1146 EVPVDKVD
-1153 AEETL
+1153 EETIQ
-1158 TELEQVLMNNQGK
+1158 ELEKVLMNNAGR
-1171 TELRFLLM
+1171 TTLRFNLV
-1179 DLDNEMRI
+1179 DTESDTRI
-1187 QMFSRTRSVNLTAE
+1187 QMFSRNRSVTISQE
-1201 LKSYLQKHHFI
+1201 LKSYLQKQTGI
-1212 NFSIN
+1212 KFSIN

>member
-1 MIPFTHLHVHSQY
+1 
-14 SILDGAASVAGL
+14 
-26 VSKAKSDGM
+26 
-35 SALALTDH
+35 
-43 GNMFGIKDF
+43 
-52 HDTCKKNDIK
+52 
-62 PILGVETYVA
+62 
-72 SRGIKFKDKHEK
+72 
-84 EDRSGDHLIL
+84 
-94 LAKNLKGYRNLL
+94 
-106 KLVTIAN
+106 
-113 TEGMY
+113 MY
-118 YKPRIDKDLLKKY
+118 YKPRIDKNLLKKY

-144 EVPQLIMK
+144 EIPQLILK
-152 GDVAGV
+152 GDTTGV
-158 NETILWYKSVFG
+158 DEAIGWYKSIFG
-170 EDFYLEAQRH
+170 DDFYLEAQRH
-180 PAADPE
+180 PAVNPE
-186 QRREV
+186 LRREV
-191 YDNQMSVNKE
+191 YEMQMVVNNE
-201 LLKYAIQHQVKLIA
+201 LVKLSKRHGVKLIA

-251 KEEWLKSTEEMNLLF
+251 KEEWLKSTAEMNQLF
-266 ADMPEVLTNTQEIVD
+266 ADMPDVLSNTQEIVD

-294 PEFPIPVSFGTS
+294 PEFPIPESFGT
-306 EEYRNKYSEE
+306 EAEYHEKFSAES
-316 QLQEEFGKDFERM
+316 LKEEFGSDFDRM
-329 GGYENTLRVKFE
+329 GGYESTLRVKFE
-341 SDYLQSLVEI
+341 ADYLQSLVEK
-351 GAIRRYGENKSLEIT
+351 GAIRRYGQNMNPEIT

-492 LRIPLPETDRIAK
+492 LRIPLSETDRIAK
-505 LVPDTLSD
+505 LVPDTP
-513 SSKITLKKAYAA
+513 KITLKEAYAS
-525 NPLLERERNSIN
+525 NPLLERERNSFN
-537 PMVVQMLKFAE
+537 PMVVQMLKFAG

-619 NIRLSKKID
+619 NIKLSRKIELD
-628 IDIDKLPMDD
+628 IDSLPMDD
-638 PKTLELFSSAETT
+638 ARTFELFSAGETT

-662 KWLKQ
+662 KWLRQ

-680 ALYRPGPMEYI
+680 ALYRPGPMDYI
-691 PAYINRKHGREDVVY
+691 PSYVNRKHGREEVCY

-721 TVYQEQVMLQAR
+721 TVYQEQVMLLAR

-739 RGESDSLRKAMGKK
+739 RGQSDSLRKAMGKK
-753 DRKMMDELKLKFKEG
+753 DRKMMDELKVLFKEG
-768 CKKNSQFVEGCKLLG
+768 CKQNPKFVEGCKELG
-783 KAPETLTEK
+783 KSPETLTEK

-810 VCYAYIAYQ
+810 VCYAFIAYQ

-848 FMDECNHMDMKVMGP
+848 FMDECNHMDMKVLGP

-873 VNRSGALRFGLTAI
+873 VNKSGALRFGLTAI
-887 KGVGSGAVADILKER
+887 KGVGAGAVADILKER
-902 DLNGEFRSIFD
+902 DLNGEYKNIFD
-913 VVERVNLQ
+913 LVERVNLQ

-929 ALAMAG
+929 GLAMAG

-942 MNRAQFFA
+942 LNRAQFFA
-950 DSGDGTS
+950 DAGEGIS
-957 FIESLIRYGNKIQS
+957 FIEALIKYGNKIQG

-999 WPGIVALEKE
+999 WPSIVALEKE

-1019 HPLDDYKM
+1019 HPLDDYKL
-1027 EINSFCTKGVTLS
+1027 EINSYCTKGVTLS
-1040 DLSADLQSFKNR
+1040 DLNTDLSAFKNR
-1052 ELSLAGIVTEAQEGI
+1052 ELALVGIVTEAQEGI
-1067 SKSGKN
+1067 SKTGKN
-1073 FASLTLTDYNGSLKM
+1073 FASMVLTDYNGSLKM

-1094 YVSFSKFCRKGLYL
+1094 YVSLSKFCRKGLFL
-1108 LVKGRVAERWN
+1108 LVRGRVSERWN
-1119 AGSEVEFKPSRI
+1119 GGNELEFKPTKM
-1131 ELLDELAARAENLTI
+1131 ELLEELAAKAEIVTL
-1146 EIPVDQI
+1146 EIPVDKV
-1153 AEETL
+1153 AEETIN
-1158 TELEQVLMNNQGK
+1158 ELEEVLSKNQGR
-1171 TELRFLLM
+1171 TTVRFNLV
-1179 DLDNEMRI
+1179 DNETDMRI
-1187 QMFSRTRSVNLTAE
+1187 QMFSRAKSVTLSPE
-1201 LKSYLQKHHFI
+1201 LKSYLQKHSFI

>member
-26 VSKAKSDGM
+26 VSKAKNDGM

-52 HDTCKKNDIK
+52 HETCKKNGIK

-72 SRGIKFKDKHEK
+72 SRGIQYKDKNEK

-94 LAKNLKGYRNLL
+94 LAKNEKGYRNLL

-118 YKPRIDKDLLKKY
+118 YKPRIDKTLLMKY
-131 SEGLIVSTACLGG
+131 SDGIIVSSACLGG

-152 GDVAGV
+152 GDFAGV
-158 NETILWYKSVFG
+158 NETITWYKSIFG
-170 EDFYLEAQRH
+170 DDFYLEVQRH
-180 PAADPE
+180 PAAEPE
-186 QRREV
+186 LRRDV
-191 YDNQMSVNKE
+191 YDKQVSVNKE
-201 LLKYAIQHQVKLIA
+201 LVKLAREHGIKLIA
-215 TNDVHFVNQE
+215 TNDVHFVNEE

-240 DLDDPSRMKYT
+240 DLDDPTRMKYT
-251 KEEWLKSTEEMNLLF
+251 KEEWLKSTAEMNKLF
-266 ADMPEVLTNTQEIVD
+266 SDMPDVLANTQEIAD
-281 KVEFYE
+281 KVEYFE

-294 PEFPIPVSFGTS
+294 PEFPIPESFGTAA
-306 EEYRNKYSEE
+306 EYKDKFSADA
-316 QLQEEFGKDFERM
+316 LMEEFGDDFNRL
-329 GGYENTLRVKFE
+329 GGYDGTLRVKFE
-341 SDYLQSLVEI
+341 ADYLQSLVYI
-351 GAIRRYGENKSLEIT
+351 GANEKYGSNIDSET
-366 ERINFELHVIKTMG
+366 MERINFELHVIKTMG

-415 YTTGITNVD
+415 FTTGITNVD
-424 PLKYELLFERFLNPD
+424 PLKYDLLFERFLNPD

-450 DDDGRQLVLDWVKE
+450 DDDGRQLVLEWVKE

-505 LVPDTLSD
+505 LVPDTP
-513 SSKITLKKAYAA
+513 KITLKEAYAQ

-537 PMVVQMLKFAE
+537 PMVVQMLKFAG

-619 NIRLSKKID
+619 NVRLSRKIVLD
-628 IDIDKLPMDD
+628 IDRIPMNDA
-638 PKTLELFSSAETT
+638 KTFELFSAGETT

-680 ALYRPGPMEYI
+680 ALYRPGPMDYI
-691 PAYINRKHGREDVVY
+691 PSYINRKHGREAVVY
-706 DHPMMETYLKDTYGI
+706 DHPMMETYLRDTYGI

-739 RGESDSLRKAMGKK
+739 RGQSDSLRKAMGKK
-753 DRKMMDELKLKFKEG
+753 DRKMMDELKILFKEG
-768 CKKNSQFVEGCKLLG
+768 CKKNEHFMEGCKLMGRAADNLI
-783 KAPETLTEK
+783 EK

-810 VCYAYIAYQ
+810 VCYAFIAYQ

-825 HYPSEFMAAVLS
+825 HFPSEFMAAVLS

-848 FMDECNHMDMKVMGP
+848 FMDECTHMNMRVLGP
-863 DINESRASFF
+863 DVNESRASFF
-873 VNRSGALRFGLTAI
+873 VNKSGALRFGLTAI
-887 KGVGSGAVADILKER
+887 KGVGAGAVADILKER
-902 DLNGEFRSIFD
+902 DQNGEFKSIFD
-913 VVERVNLQ
+913 LVERVNLQ

-935 AFDSFQT
+935 AFDSFQS

-950 DSGDGTS
+950 DTGDGST
-957 FIESLIRYGNKIQS
+957 FIEALIKYGNKIQS
-971 EKSGSMANLFGDIQ
+971 EKGGSMANLFGDVQ
-985 PISIKLPSIPNVPE
+985 PISIKLPTVPGVPE
-999 WPGIVALEKE
+999 WPSIVALEKE

-1019 HPLDDYKM
+1019 HPLDDYRL
-1027 EINSFCTKGVTLS
+1027 EIDSYCTRGITLS
-1040 DLSADLQSFKNR
+1040 DLSSDMTAYKNR
-1052 ELSLAGIVTEAQEGI
+1052 EMTLAGIVTEAQEGI
-1067 SKSGKN
+1067 SKTGKN
-1073 FASLTLTDYNGSLKM
+1073 FASMVLTDYNGSIKI

-1094 YVSFSKFCRKGLYL
+1094 YVSFSKFCKKGLFL
-1108 LVKGRVAERWN
+1108 LIRGRVSERWN
-1119 AGSEVEFKPSRI
+1119 GGNEYEFKPSKM
-1131 ELLDELAARAENLTI
+1131 ELLEELAAKAGNLILDIPLDLIEEDTI
-1146 EIPVDQI
+1146 AD
-1153 AEETL
+1153 
-1158 TELEQVLMNNQGK
+1158 LEQLLAKNQGK
-1171 TELRFLLM
+1171 TTLKFILGDKESDM
-1179 DLDNEMRI
+1179 QI
-1187 QMFSRTRSVNLTAE
+1187 HMFSRTRGVLLSPE
-1201 LKSYLQKHHFI
+1201 LKGYLQKHSII

>member
-1 MIPFTHLHVHSQY
+1 MVPFTHLHVHSQY
-14 SILDGAASVAGL
+14 SILDGAASVSGL
-26 VSKAKSDGM
+26 VTKAKNDGM

-52 HDTCKKNDIK
+52 HETCKKNGIK
-62 PILGVETYVA
+62 PVLGVETYVA
-72 SRGIKFKDKHEK
+72 SRGIQYKDKNEK
-84 EDRSGDHLIL
+84 DDRSGDHLIL
-94 LAKNLKGYRNLL
+94 LAKNEKGYRNLL
-106 KLVTIAN
+106 KLVTLAN

-118 YKPRIDKDLLKKY
+118 YKPRIDKTLLKKY
-131 SEGLIVSTACLGG
+131 SEGLIVSSACLGG

-152 GDVAGV
+152 GDMNGV
-158 NETILWYKSVFG
+158 NETIRWYKSIFG
-170 EDFYLEAQRH
+170 NDFYLEVQRH

-186 QRREV
+186 LRREV
-191 YDNQMSVNKE
+191 YEKQVMVNSE
-201 LLKYAIQHQVKLIA
+201 LVQLAKQHDIKLIA
-215 TNDVHFVNQE
+215 TNDVHFVNEE

-240 DLDDPSRMKYT
+240 DLDDPTRMKYT
-251 KEEWLKSTEEMNLLF
+251 KEEWLKSTEEMNSLF
-266 ADMPEVLTNTQEIVD
+266 SDMPEVLANTQEIVD

-294 PEFPIPVSFGTS
+294 PEFPIPESFGTAA
-306 EEYRNKYSEE
+306 EYREKFTSD
-316 QLQEEFGKDFERM
+316 LLREEFGEGFDRL

-341 SDYLQSLVEI
+341 SDYLQSLVYK
-351 GAIRRYGENKSLEIT
+351 GAEERYGTSIDPET
-366 ERINFELHVIKTMG
+366 MERINFELHVIKTMG

-395 RQMGV
+395 RRMGV

-505 LVPDTLSD
+505 LVPETP
-513 SSKITLKKAYAA
+513 KITLKEAYAQ
-525 NPLLERERNSIN
+525 NPLLEREKSSLN
-537 PMVVQMLKFAE
+537 PMVVQMLKFAG

-619 NIRLSKKID
+619 NIKLTRKIVLD
-628 IDIDKLPMDD
+628 IDRIPMDD
-638 PKTLELFSSAETT
+638 ALTFELFSAGDTT

-667 LQSNCFEDLVAMN
+667 LQANCFEDLVAMN
-680 ALYRPGPMEYI
+680 ALYRPGPMDYI
-691 PAYINRKHGREDVVY
+691 PQYINRKHGKEEVVY
-706 DHPMMETYLKDTYGI
+706 DHPMMAAFLKDTYGI

-739 RGESDSLRKAMGKK
+739 RGQSDSLRKAMGKK
-753 DRKMMDELKLKFKEG
+753 DRKMMDQLKVLFKEG
-768 CKKNSQFVEGCKLLG
+768 CKKNVQFMDGCKELG
-783 KAPETLTEK
+783 KAADHLIEK

-810 VCYAYIAYQ
+810 VCYAFIAYQ

-848 FMDECNHMDMKVMGP
+848 FMDECTHMGMKVLGP
-863 DINESRASFF
+863 DVNESRASFF
-873 VNRSGALRFGLTAI
+873 VNKSGALRFGLTAI
-887 KGVGSGAVADILKER
+887 KGVGAGAVADIVKER
-902 DLNGEFRSIFD
+902 DQNGEYKSIFD
-913 VVERVNLQ
+913 FVERVNLQ
-921 STNKKNLE
+921 SSNKKNIE

-950 DSGDGTS
+950 DTGEGIT
-957 FIESLIRYGNKIQS
+957 FIEALIKYGNKIQS
-971 EKSGSMANLFGDIQ
+971 EKSGSMANLFGEVQ
-985 PISIKLPSIPNVPE
+985 PISVKLPAVPNVPE
-999 WPGIVALEKE
+999 WPSIVALEKE

-1027 EINSFCTKGVTLS
+1027 EISSYCTKGITLS
-1040 DLSADLQSFKNR
+1040 DLSGDINAHKNR
-1052 ELSLAGIVTEAQEGI
+1052 DITLAGIVTEAQEGI
-1067 SKSGKN
+1067 SKTGKN
-1073 FASLTLTDYNGSLKM
+1073 FASMVLTDYNGSLKI

-1094 YVSFSKFCRKGLYL
+1094 YVSFSKFCKKGLFL
-1108 LVKGRVAERWN
+1108 MVRGKVSPRWN
-1119 AGSEVEFKPSRI
+1119 GGEEHEFKPVKM
-1131 ELLDELAARAENLTI
+1131 ELLEDLASRAEKLTI
-1146 EIPVDQI
+1146 ELPLDLVTED
-1153 AEETL
+1153 TVR
-1158 TELEQVLMNNQGK
+1158 ELEEQLTKNQGK
-1171 TELRFLLM
+1171 TSVRFVLV
-1179 DLDNEMRI
+1179 DTGGDMRI
-1187 QMFSRTRSVNLTAE
+1187 EMFSRTRSVQLSPE
-1201 LKSYLQKHHFI
+1201 LKSYLQKHSFM

>member
-14 SILDGAASVAGL
+14 SILDGAASVGGL
-26 VSKAKSDGM
+26 VSKAKTDGM

-43 GNMFGIKDF
+43 GNMFGVKDF
-52 HDTCKKNDIK
+52 HETCKKNNIK

-72 SRGIKFKDKHEK
+72 SRGIQYKDKNEK

-94 LAKNLKGYRNLL
+94 LAKNMKGYRNLL

-118 YKPRIDKDLLKKY
+118 YKPRIDKDLLQKY
-131 SEGLIVSTACLGG
+131 SEGLIVSSACLGG

-152 GDVAGV
+152 GDLTAV
-158 NETILWYKSVFG
+158 NETILWYKSIFG
-170 EDFYLEAQRH
+170 EDYYLELQRH

-186 QRREV
+186 LRRDVFEKQV
-191 YDNQMSVNKE
+191 SVNTE
-201 LLKYAIQHQVKLIA
+201 LIKLAKIHQVKLIA
-215 TNDVHFVNQE
+215 TNDVHFVNDE

-251 KEEWLKSTEEMNLLF
+251 KEEWLKSTEEMNQLF
-266 ADMPEVLTNTQEIVD
+266 SDLPEVLQNTQEIVD

-294 PEFPIPVSFGTS
+294 PEFPIPASFGTA
-306 EEYRNKYSEE
+306 EEYRSKFTEE
-316 QLQEEFGKDFERM
+316 ELKEEFGKDFDRM
-329 GGYENTLRVKFE
+329 GGLEAVLRVKYE
-341 SDYLQSLVEI
+341 ADYLQSLVCK
-351 GAIRRYGENKSLEIT
+351 GAIERYGAQLAPEIQ
-366 ERINFELHVIKTMG
+366 ERIDFELHVIKTMG

-464 KYGRDRVAHI
+464 KYGRERVAHI

-492 LRIPLPETDRIAK
+492 LRIPLSETDRIAK
-505 LVPDTLSD
+505 LVPDTP
-513 SSKITLKKAYAA
+513 KITLKEAYAA
-525 NPLLERERNSIN
+525 NPLLEREKNSLN
-537 PMVVQMLKFAE
+537 PMVVQMLKFAG

-619 NIRLSKKID
+619 NIKLTQKIELD
-628 IDIDKLPMDD
+628 IDRLPMDD
-638 PKTLELFSSAETT
+638 AKTFELFSAAETT
-651 AIFQFESAGMK
+651 AIFQFESGGMK
-662 KWLKQ
+662 KWLKL

-691 PAYINRKHGREDVVY
+691 PSYINRKHGREEVVY

-733 ALANFT
+733 SLANFT
-739 RGESDSLRKAMGKK
+739 RGQSDSLRKAMGKK
-753 DRKMMDELKLKFKEG
+753 DRKMMDELKVLFKEG
-768 CKKNSQFVEGCKLLG
+768 CKKNERFVEGCKELG
-783 KAPETLTEK
+783 KLPDTLTEK

-810 VCYAYIAYQ
+810 VCYAFIAYQ

-848 FMDECNHMDMKVMGP
+848 FMDECNHMDMKVLGP
-863 DINESRASFF
+863 DVNESRASFF
-873 VNRSGALRFGLTAI
+873 VNKNGALRFGLTAI
-887 KGVGSGAVADILKER
+887 KGVGAGAVADILKER
-902 DLNGEFRSIFD
+902 DQNGDYKSIFD
-913 VVERVNLQ
+913 LVERVNLQ

-929 ALAMAG
+929 GLAMAG

-950 DSGDGTS
+950 DTGDGST
-957 FIESLIRYGNKIQS
+957 FIEALIKYGNKIQS
-971 EKSGSMANLFGDIQ
+971 EKGGSMANLFGDVQ
-985 PISIKLPSIPNVPE
+985 PISIKLPTIPNVPE
-999 WPGIVALEKE
+999 WPTIVALEKE

-1027 EINSFCTKGVTLS
+1027 EINSYCTKGVSLS
-1040 DLSADLQSFKNR
+1040 DLSADINSFNNR
-1052 ELSLAGIVTEAQEGI
+1052 ELTIVGIVTEAQEGI
-1067 SKSGKN
+1067 SKAGKN
-1073 FASLTLTDYNGSLKM
+1073 FASMVLTDYNGSLKI

-1094 YVSFSKFCRKGLYL
+1094 YVSFSKFCRKGLFL
-1108 LVKGRVAERWN
+1108 LIKGKVSERWK
-1119 AGSEVEFKPSRI
+1119 GSNEFEFKPAKM
-1131 ELLDELAARAENLTI
+1131 ELLEELAEKAVNLI
-1146 EIPVDQI
+1146 LEIPVDKVE
-1153 AEETL
+1153 EETIL
-1158 TELEQVLMNNQGK
+1158 GLENVLINNQGK
-1171 TELRFLLM
+1171 TTLRFNLV
-1179 DLDNEMRI
+1179 DSESDTRI
-1187 QMFSRTRSVNLTAE
+1187 QMFSRTKCVTLTQE
-1201 LKSYLQKHHFI
+1201 LKSYLQNHPEI

>member
-14 SILDGAASVAGL
+14 SILDGAASVGGL
-26 VSKAKSDGM
+26 VSKAKTDGM

-43 GNMFGIKDF
+43 GNMFGVKDF
-52 HDTCKKNDIK
+52 HETCKKQGIK

-72 SRGIKFKDKHEK
+72 SRGIQFKDKHEK

-94 LAKNLKGYRNLL
+94 LAKNMKGYRNLL

-131 SEGLIVSTACLGG
+131 CEGLIVSSACLGG
-144 EVPQLIMK
+144 EIPQLIMK
-152 GDVAGV
+152 GDMAGV
-158 NETILWYKSVFG
+158 NETIRWYKSVFG
-170 EDFYLEAQRH
+170 EDFYLELQRH

-186 QRREV
+186 LRKEV
-191 YDNQMSVNKE
+191 YEKQVIVNAE
-201 LLKYAIQHQVKLIA
+201 LLKLARLHNIRLIA
-215 TNDVHFVNQE
+215 TNDVHFVNGE

-240 DLDDPSRMKYT
+240 DLDDPSRMRYT
-251 KEEWLKSTEEMNLLF
+251 KQEWLKSTAEMNQLF
-266 ADMPEVLTNTQEIVD
+266 ADLPEVLSTTQEIVD

-294 PEFPIPVSFGTS
+294 PEFPIPESFGTAD
-306 EEYRNKYSEE
+306 EYRGKFSKE
-316 QLQEEFGKDFERM
+316 LLKVEFGEAFDRL
-329 GGYENTLRVKFE
+329 GGYENTLRIKFE
-341 SDYLQSLVEI
+341 SDYLQSLVSK
-351 GAIRRYGENKSLEIT
+351 GAIERYGESMDSDIM

-450 DDDGRQLVLDWVKE
+450 DDDGRQMVLDWVKE

-492 LRIPLPETDRIAK
+492 LRIPLSETDRIAK
-505 LVPDTLSD
+505 LVPDTP
-513 SSKITLKKAYAA
+513 KITLKEAYAS
-525 NPLLERERNSIN
+525 NPLLEREKNSTN
-537 PMVVQMLKFAE
+537 PMVVQMLKFAG

-560 ACGVIIGRDPLDMHI
+560 ACGIIIGRDPLDMHI

-589 YDGHFVESIGLMKMD
+589 YDGHFVEPIGLLKMD

-619 NIRLSKKID
+619 NIRLSKKINLD
-628 IDIDKLPMDD
+628 IDHIPMDD
-638 PKTLELFSSAETT
+638 AKTFELFSAGETT

-662 KWLKQ
+662 KWLKL

-691 PAYINRKHGREDVVY
+691 PSYINRKHGREEVVY
-706 DHPMMETYLKDTYGI
+706 DHPMMEAYLKDTYGI

-733 ALANFT
+733 ALADFT
-739 RGESDSLRKAMGKK
+739 RGQSDSLRKAMGKK
-753 DRKMMDELKLKFKEG
+753 DRKMMDELKVKFKEG
-768 CKKNSQFVEGCKLLG
+768 CKKNSRFVEGCKEMG
-783 KAPETLTEK
+783 KAPDHLTEK

-810 VCYAYIAYQ
+810 VCYAFIAYQ

-848 FMDECNHMDMKVMGP
+848 FMDECNHMDMKVLGP

-873 VNRSGALRFGLTAI
+873 VNKNGALRFGLTAI
-887 KGVGSGAVADILKER
+887 KGVGAGAVADILKER
-902 DLNGEFRSIFD
+902 DQNGDYKSIFD
-913 VVERVNLQ
+913 LVERVNLQ

-929 ALAMAG
+929 GLAMAG

-950 DSGDGTS
+950 DTGDGTT
-957 FIESLIRYGNKIQS
+957 FIEALIKYGNKIQS
-971 EKSGSMANLFGDIQ
+971 EKSGSMASLFGDIQ
-985 PISIKLPSIPNVPE
+985 PIAIKLPPIPNVPE
-999 WPGIVALEKE
+999 WPSIVALEKE

-1027 EINSFCTKGVTLS
+1027 EINSFCTKGVTFS
-1040 DLSADLQSFKNR
+1040 DLNADLPSFKNR
-1052 ELSLAGIVTEAQEGI
+1052 DLTLVGIVTEAQEGI
-1067 SKSGKN
+1067 SKNGKN
-1073 FASLTLTDYNGSLKM
+1073 FASMVLTDYNGSLKI

-1094 YVSFSKFCRKGLYL
+1094 YVYFSKFCRKGLFL
-1108 LVKGRVAERWN
+1108 LVRGRVSERWN
-1119 AGSEVEFKPSRI
+1119 GGNEVEFKPAKM
-1131 ELLDELAARAENLTI
+1131 ELLEELAAKAENLI
-1146 EIPVDQI
+1146 LEVPVDQLGEDTI
-1153 AEETL
+1153 M
-1158 TELEQVLMNNQGK
+1158 ELEKVLMENQGR
-1171 TELRFLLM
+1171 TTLRFNLVDTGSDM
-1179 DLDNEMRI
+1179 HI
-1187 QMFSRTRSVNLTAE
+1187 QMFSRTKSVTLSPE
-1201 LKSYLQKHHFI
+1201 LKSYLQRHTVF

>member
-26 VSKAKSDGM
+26 VNKAKTDGM
-35 SALALTDH
+35 HALALTDH

-52 HDTCKKNDIK
+52 HETCKKNGIK

-72 SRGIKFKDKHEK
+72 SRGIQFKDKHEK

-94 LAKNLKGYRNLL
+94 LAKNMKGYRNLL
-106 KLVTIAN
+106 KLVTLAN
-113 TEGMY
+113 TEGFY
-118 YKPRIDKDLLKKY
+118 YKPRIDKILLEKH

-144 EVPQLIMK
+144 EIPQLIMK
-152 GDVAGV
+152 GDFAAVDEAIG
-158 NETILWYKSVFG
+158 WYRSVFG
-170 EDFYLEAQRH
+170 DDFYLELQRH
-180 PAADPE
+180 PAANPE
-186 QRREV
+186 LRQDVYEKQVIVNRE
-191 YDNQMSVNKE
+191 
-201 LLKYAIQHQVKLIA
+201 LIRLARQHSIKLIA
-215 TNDVHFVNQE
+215 TNDVHFVNEE

-240 DLDDPSRMKYT
+240 DLDDPTRMKYT
-251 KEEWLKSTEEMNLLF
+251 KEEWLKSTAEMNQLF
-266 ADMPEVLTNTQEIVD
+266 ADVPEVLVNTREIAD

-294 PEFPIPVSFGTS
+294 PEFPIPESFGTML
-306 EEYRNKYSEE
+306 EYRIKFNEE
-316 QLQEEFGKDFERM
+316 ALSQEFGEDFYRM

-341 SDYLQSLVEI
+341 ADYLESLVCH
-351 GAIRRYGENKSLEIT
+351 GAKERYGEKLDADIN

-380 FPGYFLIVQDFINAA
+380 FPGYFLIVQDFISAA
-395 RQMGV
+395 RRMGV

-415 YTTGITNVD
+415 FTTGITNVD

-492 LRIPLPETDRIAK
+492 LRVPLSITDRIAK
-505 LVPDTLSD
+505 MVPDTP
-513 SSKITLKKAYAA
+513 KITLKEAYAE
-525 NPLLERERNSIN
+525 NPLLERERTSTIENV
-537 PMVVQMLKFAE
+537 PQMLKFAG

-619 NIRLSKKID
+619 NVKLTRKIEVD
-628 IDIDKLPMDD
+628 IDRIPMDD
-638 PKTLELFSSAETT
+638 AKTFELFSAAETT

-662 KWLKQ
+662 KWLRQ

-680 ALYRPGPMEYI
+680 ALYRPGPMDYI
-691 PAYINRKHGREDVVY
+691 PSYINRKHGREAVEY

-739 RGESDSLRKAMGKK
+739 RGQSDSLRKAMGKK
-753 DRKMMDELKLKFKEG
+753 DRKMMDELKVKFKEG
-768 CKKNSQFVEGCKLLG
+768 CKKNIQFVEGCKEIS
-783 KAPETLTEK
+783 KQPDALTEK

-810 VCYAYIAYQ
+810 VCYAFIAYQ

-848 FMDECNHMDMKVMGP
+848 FMEECTHMNMKVLGP
-863 DINESRASFF
+863 DVNESRASFF
-873 VNRSGALRFGLTAI
+873 VNKNGALRFGLTAI
-887 KGVGSGAVADILKER
+887 KGVGAGAVADILKER
-902 DLNGEFRSIFD
+902 DEHGEFKSIFD
-913 VVERVNLQ
+913 LVERVNLQ
-921 STNKKNLE
+921 SSNKKNME
-929 ALAMAG
+929 GLAMAG
-935 AFDSFQT
+935 AFDSFPG

-950 DSGDGTS
+950 DTGDGST
-957 FIESLIRYGNKIQS
+957 FIEALIRYGNKIQS
-971 EKSGSMANLFGDIQ
+971 EKSGSMANLFGDVQ
-985 PISIKLPSIPNVPE
+985 PISIKLPVIPNVPE
-999 WPGIVALEKE
+999 WPPIVALEKE

-1019 HPLDDYKM
+1019 HPLDDYRM

-1040 DLSADLQSFKNR
+1040 DLSNDLPSYKNR
-1052 ELSLAGIVTEAQEGI
+1052 EITLSGIVTEAQEGI
-1067 SKSGKN
+1067 SKTGKN
-1073 FASLTLTDYNGSLKM
+1073 FASMTLTDYNGSLKI
-1088 MLFGND
+1088 MLFGSD
-1094 YVSFSKFCRKGLYL
+1094 YVSLSKFCKKGLFL
-1108 LVKGRVAERWN
+1108 LVKGRVSERWN
-1119 AGSEVEFKPSRI
+1119 GGNEYEFKPLKM
-1131 ELLDELAARAENLTI
+1131 ELLEDLAARAENLTL
-1146 EIPVDQI
+1146 EIPVDKL
-1153 AEETL
+1153 EEEIIS
-1158 TELEQVLMNNQGK
+1158 ELEKVLSGNLGK
-1171 TELRFLLM
+1171 TTLRFNLK
-1179 DLDNEMRI
+1179 DTETDMRV
-1187 QMFSRTRSVNLTAE
+1187 QMFSRTKSVTLSPE
-1201 LKSYLQKHHFI
+1201 LKSYLQNHALINFFI
-1212 NFSIN
+1212 N

>member
-1 MIPFTHLHVHSQY
+1 MVPFTHLHVHSQY
-14 SILDGAASVAGL
+14 SILDGAASVGGL
-26 VSKAKSDGM
+26 VSKAKNDGM
-35 SALALTDH
+35 NALALTDH
-43 GNMFGIKDF
+43 GNMFGVKDF
-52 HDTCKKNDIK
+52 HETCKKQGIK

-72 SRGIKFKDKHEK
+72 SRGIQFKDKHEK

-94 LAKNLKGYRNLL
+94 LAKNMKGYRNLL

-131 SEGLIVSTACLGG
+131 SEGLIVSSACLGG
-144 EVPQLIMK
+144 EIPQLIIK
-152 GDVAGV
+152 GDMAGV
-158 NETILWYKSVFG
+158 NETIRWYKSVFG
-170 EDFYLEAQRH
+170 EDFYLELQRH

-186 QRREV
+186 LRQEV
-191 YDNQMSVNKE
+191 YDKQVVVNTE
-201 LLKYAIQHQVKLIA
+201 LLMLARQHSIKLIA
-215 TNDVHFVNQE
+215 TNDVHFVNGE

-240 DLDDPSRMKYT
+240 DLDDPSRMRYT
-251 KEEWLKSTEEMNLLF
+251 KQEWLKSTEEMNQLF
-266 ADMPEVLTNTQEIVD
+266 ADLPDALSATQEIVD

-294 PEFPIPVSFGTS
+294 PEFPIPESFGT
-306 EEYRNKYSEE
+306 EDGYREKFSKE
-316 QLQEEFGKDFERM
+316 LLKVEFGEAYDRL

-341 SDYLQSLVEI
+341 SDYLQSLVSK
-351 GAIRRYGENKSLEIT
+351 GAIERYGENMDSDIM

-395 RQMGV
+395 RKMGV

-450 DDDGRQLVLDWVKE
+450 DDDGRQMVLDWVKE

-492 LRIPLPETDRIAK
+492 LRIPLSETDRIAK
-505 LVPDTLSD
+505 LVPDTP
-513 SSKITLKKAYAA
+513 KITLKEAYAS
-525 NPLLERERNSIN
+525 NPLLEREKDSTN
-537 PMVVQMLKFAE
+537 PMVVQMLKFAG

-560 ACGVIIGRDPLDMHI
+560 ACGIIIGRDPLDMHI

-589 YDGHFVESIGLMKMD
+589 YDGHFVEPIGLLKMD

-619 NIRLSKKID
+619 NIKLSKKINLD
-628 IDIDKLPMDD
+628 IDHIPMDD
-638 PKTLELFSSAETT
+638 EKTFELFSAGETT

-691 PAYINRKHGREDVVY
+691 PSYINRKHGREEVVY
-706 DHPMMETYLKDTYGI
+706 DHPMMEAYLKDTYGI

-753 DRKMMDELKLKFKEG
+753 DRHIMEKLKALFKEG
-768 CKKNSQFVEGCKLLG
+768 CKKNSKFVDGCKALG
-783 KAPETLTEK
+783 KAPDHLIEK

-810 VCYAYIAYQ
+810 VCYAFIAYQ

-848 FMDECNHMDMKVMGP
+848 FMDECNHMDMKVLGP
-863 DINESRASFF
+863 DVNESRASFF
-873 VNRSGALRFGLTAI
+873 VNKNGALRFGLTAI
-887 KGVGSGAVADILKER
+887 KGVGAGAVADILKER
-902 DLNGEFRSIFD
+902 DQNGDYKNIFD
-913 VVERVNLQ
+913 LVERVNLQ

-929 ALAMAG
+929 GLAMAG

-950 DSGDGTS
+950 DTGDGTT
-957 FIESLIRYGNKIQS
+957 FIEALIKYGNKIQS

-985 PISIKLPSIPNVPE
+985 PIAIKLPPIPNVPE
-999 WPGIVALEKE
+999 WPSIVALEKE

-1019 HPLDDYKM
+1019 HPLDEYKM
-1027 EINSFCTKGVTLS
+1027 EINSFCTKGVTFS
-1040 DLSADLQSFKNR
+1040 DLNADLASFKNR
-1052 ELSLAGIVTEAQEGI
+1052 DLTLVGIVTEAQEGI
-1067 SKSGKN
+1067 SKNGKN
-1073 FASLTLTDYNGSLKM
+1073 FASMVLTDYNGSLKV

-1094 YVSFSKFCRKGLYL
+1094 YVSFSKFCRKGLFL
-1108 LVKGRVAERWN
+1108 LVRGRVSERWN
-1119 AGSEVEFKPSRI
+1119 GGSEVEFKPAKM
-1131 ELLDELAARAENLTI
+1131 ELLEELATRAENLTL
-1146 EIPVDQI
+1146 EVPLDQFG
-1153 AEETL
+1153 EDTMM
-1158 TELEQVLMNNQGK
+1158 ELEKVLLENQGR
-1171 TELRFLLM
+1171 TTLRFNLV
-1179 DLDNEMRI
+1179 DPESDMRI
-1187 QMFSRTRSVNLTAE
+1187 QMFSRTKSVTLSPG
-1201 LKSYLQKHHFI
+1201 LKSYLQKHTVF

>member
-14 SILDGAASVAGL
+14 SILDGAASVCGL
-26 VSKAKSDGM
+26 VTKAKADGM

-43 GNMFGIKDF
+43 GNMFGVKDF
-52 HDTCKKNDIK
+52 HETCKKQDIK

-72 SRGIKFKDKHEK
+72 SRGIQFKDKNEK

-94 LAKNLKGYRNLL
+94 LAKNMKGYRNLL

-118 YKPRIDKDLLKKY
+118 YKPRIDKVLLEKY
-131 SEGLIVSTACLGG
+131 SEGLIVSSACLGG
-144 EVPQLIMK
+144 EIPQFILK
-152 GDVAGV
+152 GDLKSAG
-158 NETILWYKSVFG
+158 ETIEWYKSIFG
-170 EDFYLEAQRH
+170 DDFYLEVQRH
-180 PAADPE
+180 PAIDPE
-186 QRREV
+186 LRRDV
-191 YDNQMSVNKE
+191 YEKQVLVNKVIIE
-201 LLKYAIQHQVKLIA
+201 LAQKHNVKLIA

-251 KEEWLKSTEEMNLLF
+251 KEEWFKSTGEMNKLF
-266 ADMPEVLTNTQEIVD
+266 EDLPEVLKNTQEIVD

-294 PEFPIPVSFGTS
+294 PEFPIPKSFGTMADYRIKFS
-306 EEYRNKYSEE
+306 EVGLK
-316 QLQEEFGKDFERM
+316 EEFGKDFDRM
-329 GGYENTLRVKFE
+329 GGYESILRVKFE
-341 SDYLQSLVEI
+341 SDYLQSLVNK
-351 GAIRRYGENKSLEIT
+351 GAIERYGENFSAEIQ
-366 ERINFELHVIKTMG
+366 ERIEFELHVIKTMG

-505 LVPDTLSD
+505 LIPDAMPD
-513 SSKITLKKAYAA
+513 SSRVTLKKAYAA
-525 NPLLERERNSIN
+525 NPLFERERNSIN

-619 NIRLSKKID
+619 NIKLTRKVVID
-628 IDIDKLPMDD
+628 IDRLPMDD
-638 PKTLELFSSAETT
+638 AKTFELFSAAETT

-662 KWLKQ
+662 KWLKL

-691 PAYINRKHGREDVVY
+691 PQYINRKHGRETVVY

-733 ALANFT
+733 ALADFT
-739 RGESDSLRKAMGKK
+739 RGQSDSLRKAMGKK
-753 DRKMMDELKLKFKEG
+753 DRKMMDELKVLFKEG
-768 CKKNSQFVEGCKLLG
+768 CKKNTKFVEGCKEMG
-783 KAPETLTEK
+783 KAPDTLTEK

-810 VCYAYIAYQ
+810 VCYAFIAYQ

-848 FMDECNHMDMKVMGP
+848 FMDECNHMGMKVLGP
-863 DINESRASFF
+863 DVNESRASFF
-873 VNRSGALRFGLTAI
+873 VNRNGALRFGLTAI
-887 KGVGSGAVADILKER
+887 KGVGAGAVADILKER
-902 DLNGEFRSIFD
+902 DQNGDYKSIFD
-913 VVERVNLQ
+913 LVERVNLQ

-929 ALAMAG
+929 GLAAAG
-935 AFDSFQT
+935 AFDGFQIT
-942 MNRAQFFA
+942 NRAQFFA
-950 DSGDGTS
+950 DMGDGTT
-957 FIESLIRYGNKIQS
+957 FIEALIKYGNKIQS
-971 EKSGSMANLFGDIQ
+971 EKTGSMANLFGDIQ
-985 PISIKLPSIPNVPE
+985 PISIKLPTVPNVPE
-999 WPGIVALEKE
+999 WPSVVALERE

-1019 HPLDDYKM
+1019 HPLDDYKV
-1027 EINSFCTKGVTLS
+1027 EINGYCTKGVTLS
-1040 DLSADLQSFKNR
+1040 DLGTDILAYKNR
-1052 ELSLAGIVTEAQEGI
+1052 DLCLVGIVTEAQEGI
-1067 SKSGKN
+1067 SKNGKN
-1073 FASLTLTDYNGSLKM
+1073 FASMILTDYNGSLKI

-1094 YVSFSKFCRKGLYL
+1094 YVSFSKFCKKGLFL
-1108 LVKGRVAERWN
+1108 LVRGKVSERWN
-1119 AGSEVEFKPSRI
+1119 GGNEFEFKPSKM
-1131 ELLDELAARAENLTI
+1131 ELLEELAAKAENLTL
-1146 EIPVDQI
+1146 EIPI
-1153 AEETL
+1153 NKLEEETFQ
-1158 TELEQVLMNNQGK
+1158 ELENVLLNNLGK
-1171 TELRFLLM
+1171 TTLRFNLI
-1179 DLDNEMRI
+1179 DTDSDTRI
-1187 QMFSRTRSVNLTAE
+1187 QMFSRTKSVNLSQE
-1201 LKSYLQKHHFI
+1201 LKAYLHKQTEI

>member
-14 SILDGAASVAGL
+14 SILDGAASVGGL
-26 VSKAKSDGM
+26 VSKAKNDGM
-35 SALALTDH
+35 KALALTDH

-52 HDTCKKNDIK
+52 HETCIKNGLK

-72 SRGIKFKDKHEK
+72 SRGIQFKDKHEK

-94 LAKNLKGYRNLL
+94 LAKNRQGYQNLL

-118 YKPRIDKDLLKKY
+118 YKPRIDKALLEKY
-131 SEGLIVSTACLGG
+131 SEGLIVSSACIGG
-144 EVPQLIMK
+144 EIPQLILK
-152 GDVAGV
+152 GDSSAVE
-158 NETILWYKSVFG
+158 ETIRWYKSIFG

-180 PAADPE
+180 PAADTE
-186 QRREV
+186 LRKEV
-191 YDNQMSVNKE
+191 YDKQVEVNTE
-201 LLKYAIQHQVKLIA
+201 LIKLAQRHAVKLIA
-215 TNDVHFVNQE
+215 TNDVHFVNEE

-240 DLDDPSRMKYT
+240 DLDDPARMRYT
-251 KEEWLKSTEEMNLLF
+251 KQEWLKSTAEMNQLF
-266 ADMPEVLTNTQEIVD
+266 TDLPEVLGNTQEIVD

-294 PEFPIPVSFGTS
+294 PEFPIPESFSTVD
-306 EEYRNKYSEE
+306 EYRKKFSEE
-316 QLQEEFGKDFERM
+316 QLKEEFGKDFDRM
-329 GGYENTLRVKFE
+329 GGYEGALRVKFE
-341 SDYLQSLVEI
+341 ADYLESLVKK
-351 GAIRRYGENKSLEIT
+351 GAVERYGESIDPDT
-366 ERINFELHVIKTMG
+366 QERITFELQVIKTMG

-395 RQMGV
+395 RKMGV

-450 DDDGRQLVLDWVKE
+450 DDDGRQMVLDWVKE

-492 LRIPLPETDRIAK
+492 LRIPLSETDRIAK
-505 LVPDTLSD
+505 LVPDTP
-513 SSKITLKKAYAA
+513 KITLKEDYAI
-525 NPLLERERNSIN
+525 NPLLEREKNSIN
-537 PMVVQMLKFAE
+537 PMVVRMLKFAG

-589 YDGHFVESIGLMKMD
+589 YDGHFVEPIGLMKMD

-619 NIRLSKKID
+619 NIKLTRKITLD
-628 IDIDKLPMDD
+628 IDRIPMDD
-638 PKTLELFSSAETT
+638 ALTFELFSTGETT

-662 KWLKQ
+662 KWLRQ

-680 ALYRPGPMEYI
+680 ALYRPGPMDNI
-691 PAYINRKHGREDVVY
+691 PSYINRKHGREEVVY
-706 DHPMMETYLKDTYGI
+706 DHPMMEAYLKDTYGI

-739 RGESDSLRKAMGKK
+739 RGQSDSLRKAMGKK
-753 DRKMMDELKLKFKEG
+753 DRKMMDELKIKFKEG
-768 CKKNSQFVEGCKLLG
+768 CKQNTLFVEGCKVLG
-783 KAPETLTEK
+783 RAPDSLAEK

-810 VCYAYIAYQ
+810 VCYAFIAYQ
-819 TGYLKA
+819 TGFLKA

-848 FMDECNHMDMKVMGP
+848 FMDECNHMGMKVLGP

-873 VNRSGALRFGLTAI
+873 VNKNGALRFGLTAI
-887 KGVGSGAVADILKER
+887 KGVGAGAVADILKER
-902 DLNGEFRSIFD
+902 DQNGEYKSIFD
-913 VVERVNLQ
+913 LVERVNLQ

-929 ALAMAG
+929 GLAMAG

-950 DSGDGTS
+950 DSGDGTT
-957 FIESLIRYGNKIQS
+957 FIEALIKYGNKVQT
-971 EKSGSMANLFGDIQ
+971 EKSAPMGNLFGDIQ
-985 PISIKLPSIPNVPE
+985 PIAIKLPSIPNVPE
-999 WPGIVALEKE
+999 WPNIVALEKE

-1019 HPLDDYKM
+1019 HPLDEYKM

-1040 DLSADLQSFKNR
+1040 DLSADLPAFKNR
-1052 ELSLAGIVTEAQEGI
+1052 ELTFAGIVTEAQEGI
-1067 SKSGKN
+1067 SKNGKN
-1073 FASLTLTDYNGSLKM
+1073 FASMVLTDYNGSLKI

-1094 YVSFSKFCRKGLYL
+1094 YVTFSKFCRKGLFL
-1108 LVKGRVAERWN
+1108 LVRGRVSERWN
-1119 AGSEVEFKPSRI
+1119 GGNDYEFKPVKMELLEELASNAENITLEIPLDRI
-1131 ELLDELAARAENLTI
+1131 EEKTINEL
-1146 EIPVDQI
+1146 
-1153 AEETL
+1153 ETL
-1158 TELEQVLMNNQGK
+1158 LLNNQGK
-1171 TELRFLLM
+1171 TLLRFNLV
-1179 DLDNEMRI
+1179 DTETDMRV
-1187 QMFSRTRSVNLTAE
+1187 QMFSRTKNVTLSPG
-1201 LKSYLQKHHFI
+1201 LKSYLQNHSLI
-1212 NFSIN
+1212 NLSIN

>member
-1 MIPFTHLHVHSQY
+1 
-14 SILDGAASVAGL
+14 
-26 VSKAKSDGM
+26 M

-43 GNMFGIKDF
+43 GNMFGIKEF
-52 HDTCKKNDIK
+52 HETCKKIGVK

-72 SRGIKFKDKHEK
+72 SRGIQFKDKNEK

-106 KLVTIAN
+106 KLVTLAN

-118 YKPRIDKDLLKKY
+118 YKPRIDKVLLEKFG
-131 SEGLIVSTACLGG
+131 EGLIASTACLGG
-144 EVPQLIMK
+144 EIPQLIMK
-152 GDVAGV
+152 GDLSGA
-158 NETILWYKSVFG
+158 NEAIKWYKSIFG
-170 EDFYLEAQRH
+170 EDFYLEVMRH
-180 PAADPE
+180 PAKDPKL
-186 QRREV
+186 RSEV
-191 YDNQMSVNKE
+191 YDKQVSVNTE
-201 LLKYAIQHQVKLIA
+201 LVKLAIQHEVKLIA
-215 TNDVHFVNQE
+215 TNDTHFVNEE

-240 DLDDPSRMKYT
+240 DLDDPTRMRYT
-251 KEEWLKSTEEMNLLF
+251 KEEWLKSTAEMNQLF
-266 ADMPEVLTNTQEIVD
+266 EDIPEALTNTQEIVD

-294 PEFPIPVSFGTS
+294 PAFPIPESFGT
-306 EEYRNKYSEE
+306 ETEYREIFTAE
-316 QLQEEFGKDFERM
+316 QLQEEFGEDFTRM
-329 GGYENTLRVKFE
+329 GGYESTLRVKFE
-341 SDYLQSLVEI
+341 ADYLQSLVEK
-351 GAIRRYGENKSLEIT
+351 GAIRRYGENIDPEIK
-366 ERINFELHVIKTMG
+366 ERISFELHVIKTMG

-415 YTTGITNVD
+415 YATGITNVD

-492 LRIPLPETDRIAK
+492 LRLPLSETDRIAK
-505 LVPDTLSD
+505 LVPETP
-513 SSKITLKKAYAA
+513 KITLKEAYA
-525 NPLLERERNSIN
+525 NTPLLERERNSVN
-537 PMVVQMLKFAE
+537 PLVVRMLKFAG

-619 NIRLSKKID
+619 NIRLSKKIELD
-628 IDIDKLPMDD
+628 IDQIPMDD
-638 PKTLELFSSAETT
+638 AKTLDLFSAGETT

-662 KWLKQ
+662 KWLRQ

-691 PAYINRKHGREDVVY
+691 PLYINRKHGREEVIY

-733 ALANFT
+733 ALADFT

-753 DRKMMDELKLKFKEG
+753 DRKMMDELKVLFKEG
-768 CKKNSQFVEGCKLLG
+768 CKKNTTFVEGCKELG
-783 KAPETLTEK
+783 RAPDSLIEK

-810 VCYAYIAYQ
+810 VCYALIAYQ

-863 DINESRASFF
+863 DVNESRASFF
-873 VNRSGALRFGLTAI
+873 VNKSGALRFGLTAI
-887 KGVGSGAVADILKER
+887 KGVGAGAVADILKER
-902 DLNGEFRSIFD
+902 DQNGEFRSIYD
-913 VVERVNLQ
+913 LVERVNLQ
-921 STNKKNLE
+921 SVNKKNLE

-935 AFDSFQT
+935 GFDSFQT

-950 DSGDGTS
+950 DMGDGTT
-957 FIESLIRYGNKIQS
+957 FIEALLKYGNKIQS
-971 EKSGSMANLFGDIQ
+971 EKSGSMANLFGDVQ
-985 PISIKLPSIPNVPE
+985 PISIKLPAVPNVPE
-999 WPGIVALEKE
+999 WPGIVVLEKE

-1019 HPLDDYKM
+1019 HPLDDYKV
-1027 EINSFCTKGVTLS
+1027 EINSYCTKGVTLS
-1040 DLSADLQSFKNR
+1040 DLNADLASFKNR
-1052 ELSLAGIVTEAQEGI
+1052 ELTLFGIVTDAQEAI
-1067 SKSGKN
+1067 SKNGKN
-1073 FASLTLTDYNGSLKM
+1073 FASMVLTDYNGSLKFM
-1088 MLFGND
+1088 MFGND
-1094 YVSFSKFCRKGLYL
+1094 YVSYSKFCRKGLFL
-1108 LVKGRVAERWN
+1108 LVRGRVTERWN
-1119 AGSEVEFKPSRI
+1119 GGTEMEFKPTKM
-1131 ELLDELAARAENLTI
+1131 ELLDELAPKAENLTL
-1146 EIPVDQI
+1146 EIPIDKV
-1153 AEETL
+1153 EEGTL
-1158 TELEQVLMNNQGK
+1158 RELEEILSGNQGK
-1171 TELRFLLM
+1171 TTLRFNFV
-1179 DLDNEMRI
+1179 DPENDIRVR
-1187 QMFSRTRSVNLTAE
+1187 MFSRTKGVTLSPQ
-1201 LKSYLQKHHFI
+1201 LKSYLQKHSFI

>member
-1 MIPFTHLHVHSQY
+1 MLPFTHLHVHSQY
-14 SILDGAASVAGL
+14 SILDGAASVGGL
-26 VSKAKSDGM
+26 VSKAKADGM

-43 GNMFGIKDF
+43 GNMFGVKDF
-52 HDTCKKNDIK
+52 HETCKRKDIK

-72 SRGIKFKDKHEK
+72 SRGIQFKDKNEK

-94 LAKNLKGYRNLL
+94 LAKNMKGYRNLL

-118 YKPRIDKDLLKKY
+118 YKPRIDKVLLEKY
-131 SEGLIVSTACLGG
+131 SEGLIVSSACLGG
-144 EVPQLIMK
+144 EIPQFILK
-152 GDVAGV
+152 GDYTAAG
-158 NETILWYKSVFG
+158 ETIEWYKSIFG
-170 EDFYLEAQRH
+170 EDFYLEVQRH
-180 PAADPE
+180 PAVDPE
-186 QRREV
+186 LRRDV
-191 YDNQMSVNKE
+191 YEKQVIVNKVITE
-201 LLKYAIQHQVKLIA
+201 LAKKHHVKLIA

-251 KEEWLKSTEEMNLLF
+251 KEEWLKSTVEMNKLF
-266 ADMPEVLTNTQEIVD
+266 EDLPEVLSNTQEIVD

-294 PEFPIPVSFGTS
+294 PEFPIPGSFGTMDDHRTKFS
-306 EEYRNKYSEE
+306 EEE
-316 QLQEEFGKDFERM
+316 LIAEFGKDFDRM
-329 GGYENTLRVKFE
+329 GGYESVLRVKFE
-341 SDYLQSLVEI
+341 SDYLQSLVNK
-351 GAIRRYGENKSLEIT
+351 GAIERYGENFGAEIQ
-366 ERINFELHVIKTMG
+366 ERIEFELHVIKTMG

-505 LVPDTLSD
+505 LVPETP
-513 SSKITLKKAYAA
+513 KITLKEAYAA
-525 NPLLERERNSIN
+525 NPLLEREKNSLN
-537 PMVVQMLKFAE
+537 PMVVQMLKFAG

-619 NIRLSKKID
+619 NIKLTSKIVID
-628 IDIDKLPMDD
+628 IDRLPMDD
-638 PKTLELFSSAETT
+638 AKTFELFSTAETT

-662 KWLKQ
+662 KWLKL

-691 PAYINRKHGREDVVY
+691 PSYINRKHGRETVAY
-706 DHPMMETYLKDTYGI
+706 DHPMMEAFLKDTYGI

-733 ALANFT
+733 ALADFT
-739 RGESDSLRKAMGKK
+739 RGQSDSLRKAMGKK
-753 DRKMMDELKLKFKEG
+753 DRKMMDELKVLFKEG
-768 CKKNSQFVEGCKLLG
+768 CKKNIKFVEGCKEMG
-783 KAPETLTEK
+783 KAPDSLTEK

-810 VCYAYIAYQ
+810 VCYAFIAYQ

-848 FMDECNHMDMKVMGP
+848 FMDECNHMGMKVLGP
-863 DINESRASFF
+863 DVNESRASFF
-873 VNRSGALRFGLTAI
+873 VNRNGALRFGLTAI
-887 KGVGSGAVADILKER
+887 KGVGAGAVADILKER
-902 DLNGEFRSIFD
+902 DQNGDYKSIFD
-913 VVERVNLQ
+913 LVERVNLQ

-929 ALAMAG
+929 GLAAAG
-935 AFDSFQT
+935 AFDSFQSL
-942 MNRAQFFA
+942 NRAQFFA
-950 DSGDGTS
+950 DSGDGTT
-957 FIESLIRYGNKIQS
+957 FIEALIKYGNKIQS
-971 EKSGSMANLFGDIQ
+971 EKTGSMANLFGDTQ
-985 PISIKLPSIPNVPE
+985 PISIKLPSVPNVPE
-999 WPGIVALEKE
+999 WPSIVALEKE

-1027 EINSFCTKGVTLS
+1027 EIESFCTKGVTFS
-1040 DLSADLQSFKNR
+1040 DLSTDILAYKNR
-1052 ELSLAGIVTEAQEGI
+1052 DLCLVGIVTEAQEGI
-1067 SKSGKN
+1067 SKNGKN
-1073 FASLTLTDYNGSLKM
+1073 FASMILTDYNGSLKI

-1094 YVSFSKFCRKGLYL
+1094 YVSFSKFCKKGLFL
-1108 LVKGRVAERWN
+1108 LVRGKVSERWN
-1119 AGSEVEFKPSRI
+1119 GGNEFEFKPSKM
-1131 ELLDELAARAENLTI
+1131 ELLEDLAAKAEILTL
-1146 EIPVDQI
+1146 EIPI
-1153 AEETL
+1153 NKLEEDNFL
-1158 TELEQVLMNNQGK
+1158 ELENVLLNNLGK
-1171 TELRFLLM
+1171 TTLRFNLV
-1179 DLDNEMRI
+1179 DTDSDTRI
-1187 QMFSRTRSVNLTAE
+1187 QMFSRTKSVNLSQE
-1201 LKSYLQKHHFI
+1201 LKTYLQKQTEI